1 MLPNDRHAVGDFA
14 MSSADETSFDLA
26 PSNER
31 KRWETPG
38 VILAAPQHSTRQYS
52 TSGVDGIASTG
63 SPYGS

>member
-1 MLPNDRHAVGDFA
+1 